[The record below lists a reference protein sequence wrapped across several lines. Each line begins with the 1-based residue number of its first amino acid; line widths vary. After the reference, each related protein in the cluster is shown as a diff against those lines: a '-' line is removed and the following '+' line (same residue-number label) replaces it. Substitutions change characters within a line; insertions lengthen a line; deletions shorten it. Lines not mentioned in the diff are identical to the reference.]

1 MEVEGEKEEAKWTY
15 KGNKGYMPMLG
26 FIPEMDWCI
35 GYEFREGNRAPR
47 ERNYEF
53 LKEII
58 EFVEEATK
66 KEKEIK
72 RVRIDAAG
80 YQAKVI
86 NYINKKE
93 SKYTITV
100 SKDES
105 VKKAIRR
112 IPEEE
117 WKILKDKYG
126 IRTGREYAEFIH
138 TMNGSDHAF
147 RIIVQRWLNP
157 QGDLFDN
164 MEEYCYHGIAT
175 NYTEEEKSIEE
186 VIWWHNG
193 RSNSENYNKEL
204 KQGFNLDYVPCGE
217 FKANAVW
224 FGLGILAYNLFV
236 ASKLFLFPKS
246 WIKKTVRTIRWQII
260 QIAGKVIKRARYLIL
275 RICGTTR
282 EIFEIYKNAQEICWE
297 LEYIL

>member
-1 MEVEGEKEEAKWTY
+1 MEKVPSGDAIGNWMRNRSEEKIESTQIINKNLSKKALKKEGEKELTLDIDGMEVEGEKEEAKWTY

-47 ERNYEF
+47 EGNYEF

-86 NYINKKE
+86 NYIKRKG

-100 SKDES
+100 GKDVS
-105 VKKAIRR
+105 VKKAIKR
-112 IPEEE
+112 IPDEE
-117 WKILKDKYG
+117 WKVLRHKDG

-138 TMNGSDHAF
+138 SMNGSDHAF

-157 QGDLFDN
+157 QGDLFDDI
-164 MEEYCYHGIAT
+164 EEYCYHGIAT
-175 NYTEEEKSIEE
+175 NYREEEKSSEE

-204 KQGFNLDYVPCGE
+204 KQGFNLDYVPCGK

-224 FGLGILAYNLFV
+224 FGLGILAY
-236 ASKLFLFPKS
+236 
-246 WIKKTVRTIRWQII
+246 Q
-260 QIAGKVIKRARYLIL
+260 
-275 RICGTTR
+275 
-282 EIFEIYKNAQEICWE
+282 
-297 LEYIL
+297 